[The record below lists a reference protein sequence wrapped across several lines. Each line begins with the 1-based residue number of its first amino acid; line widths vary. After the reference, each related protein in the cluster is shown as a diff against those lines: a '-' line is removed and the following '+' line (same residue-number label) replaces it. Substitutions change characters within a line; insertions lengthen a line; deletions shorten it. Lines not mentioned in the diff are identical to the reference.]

1 MSQPEPLRPGARVG
15 RYRLLERIGAG
26 GMAEVFAARTE
37 GAEGFARTVAI
48 KVVHADVADEE
59 HLLALIDEARV
70 ASWLRHP
77 NVVQVLELDRHGDGL
92 YMVMEYLDG
101 WGLDRV
107 LKKAVARGVKA
118 TPDAVAA
125 LGLQVCEALEYAH
138 QARSDSGQPLD
149 LVHRDIKPSNLM
161 LDARGHVKVVDF
173 GIAKATGLERRTAT
187 GVGKGTPAYMS
198 PEQLYGKPV
207 SAASDLFALGCV
219 LFEMATGRLLFEAEA
234 FGPLIMR
241 RQEGFAEADRADL
254 QAACPSLAE
263 AIGGALTQD
272 PEDRVQTAADLATAL
287 RAASPGE
294 PRAPLVAWLTDVF
307 DGDPASQTRTLSGA
321 VSPTAAGLG
330 VSATALGVSATAPG
344 VPATAP
350 GVPAT
355 QKLPARE
362 DGPDV
367 AATRLVPPP
376 RRSSRAPFLL
386 LAAAL
391 TVAVLGI
398 ALWPNPDPVAVR
410 TVPSPEPTP
419 EATPEPTPEP
429 APDPTPELFIPP
441 EPTPTPAP
449 TPTPE
454 PVTAAPDPTPAA
466 APAPGSAR
474 GLVHFTLVPSGTV
487 EVVGQGTVRTPGKIR
502 LPPGEHDV
510 RMLDKEGGVLG
521 TTRIRVQSG
530 ETSRC
535 VWKRSGGAMKM
546 LVDSTEPCQLAP

>member
-272 PEDRVQTAADLATAL
+272 PADRVQTAADLAAAL

-294 PRAPLVAWLTDVF
+294 RRAPLVAWLTDVF
-307 DGDPASQTRTLSGA
+307 DGDPASQTRTLAGT
-321 VSPTAAGLG
+321 VSPTAPGLG
-330 VSATALGVSATAPG
+330 VSATAPAVPATAPG

-362 DGPDV
+362 DSPDV

-376 RRSSRAPFLL
+376 RKSSRAPFLL

-391 TVAVLGI
+391 TLAVLGV
-398 ALWPNPDPVAVR
+398 AFWPDPDPVAVR

-419 EATPEPTPEP
+419 EATPEPTPEA
-429 APDPTPELFIPP
+429 APGPTPELFIPP
-441 EPTPTPAP
+441 EPTPTP

-466 APAPGSAR
+466 GPAPGSAR

-487 EVVGQGTVRTPGKIR
+487 EVVGQGTVRTPGRIR

>member
-1 MSQPEPLRPGARVG
+1 LSQPEPLRPGARVG

-272 PEDRVQTAADLATAL
+272 PADRVQTAADLAAAL

-294 PRAPLVAWLTDVF
+294 RRAPLVAWLTDVF
-307 DGDPASQTRTLSGA
+307 DGDPASQTRTLAGT
-321 VSPTAAGLG
+321 VSPTAPGLG
-330 VSATALGVSATAPG
+330 VSATAPAVPATAPG

-362 DGPDV
+362 DSPDV

-376 RRSSRAPFLL
+376 RKSSRAPFLL

-391 TVAVLGI
+391 TLAVLGV
-398 ALWPNPDPVAVR
+398 AFWPDPDPVAVR

-441 EPTPTPAP
+441 EPTPTPTP

>member
-272 PEDRVQTAADLATAL
+272 PADRVQTAADLAAAL

-294 PRAPLVAWLTDVF
+294 RRAPLVAWLTDVF
-307 DGDPASQTRTLSGA
+307 DGDPASQTRTLAGT
-321 VSPTAAGLG
+321 VSPTAPGLG
-330 VSATALGVSATAPG
+330 VSATAPAVPATAPG

-362 DGPDV
+362 DSPDV

-376 RRSSRAPFLL
+376 RKSSRAPFLL

-391 TVAVLGI
+391 TLAVLGV
-398 ALWPNPDPVAVR
+398 AFWPDPDPVAVR

-441 EPTPTPAP
+441 EPTPTPTP